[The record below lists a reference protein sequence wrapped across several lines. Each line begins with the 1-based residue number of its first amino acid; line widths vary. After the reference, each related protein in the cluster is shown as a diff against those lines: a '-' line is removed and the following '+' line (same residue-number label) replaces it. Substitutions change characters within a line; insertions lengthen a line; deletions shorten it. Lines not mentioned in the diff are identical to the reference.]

1 MEAPSTVTVT
11 LATAAATAVATYP
24 GDGLAER
31 FEAAR
36 PHLRNVA
43 YGMLGSYA
51 EAEDAVQEAWFRLSR
66 SDVDAIEDLRR
77 WLTTVVA
84 RISLDMLRSRKARRE
99 DYPGTWLPEPIVT
112 DDSAGPEQQALVA
125 DTLGTALLIV
135 LETLSPAERLAFVLH
150 DIFAVPFDQISPVL
164 DRTPDATRQLASRA
178 RRRVR
183 QAPAPDGDLPRQRRV
198 VEAFLDA
205 ARNGNFDALIDLL
218 DPSVTFR
225 LDTGGLPGTGE
236 PIHGAEAV
244 ARHTI
249 ATAPRF
255 LPRSRLVTVNGAPGT
270 RAGDPQDPDGV
281 GAFTVVGDRIVAIDV
296 VATRAKLRGARA
308 V

>member
-1 MEAPSTVTVT
+1 MDAS
-11 LATAAATAVATYP
+11 TAARQSLSTSES
-24 GDGLAER
+24 LAER
-31 FEAAR
+31 FEGAR
-36 PHLRNVA
+36 AHLRSVA

-66 SDVDAIEDLRR
+66 SDAGAIEDLRR

-99 DYPGTWLPEPIVT
+99 DYPGTWLPEPIVL
-112 DDSAGPEQQALVA
+112 DDSGGPEQQAVIA
-125 DTLGTALLIV
+125 DTLGIALLIV

-150 DIFAVPFDQISPVL
+150 DIFAVPFDQIGPVL
-164 DRTPDATRQLASRA
+164 ERTPDATRQLASRA
-178 RRRVR
+178 RRRIR
-183 QAPAPDGDLPRQRRV
+183 QAPTPDGDLPRQRRV

-205 ARNGNFDALIDLL
+205 ARNGNFDALVDLL
-218 DPSVTFR
+218 DPDVTFR
-225 LDTGGLPGTGE
+225 LDTGGLAGAQE
-236 PIHGAEAV
+236 PIQGAPAV

-249 ATAPRF
+249 ATAPLF